1 MHSKA
6 WSVSERVVSMNAET
20 ARLAIEAL
28 YRIVGE
34 AHGVEIEVTMK
45 EKKDDD

>member
-1 MHSKA
+1 MKA
-6 WSVSERVVSMNAET
+6 WLVNEGVVSMTAET

>member
-1 MHSKA
+1 MKA
-6 WSVSERVVSMNAET
+6 WSVNERVVSMTAET

>member
-1 MHSKA
+1 MKTWLA
-6 WSVSERVVSMNAET
+6 SEGVVSMTAET

-34 AHGVEIEVTMK
+34 SHGVEIEVTIK
-45 EKKDDD
+45 ERKDDD